1 MEVMRNKIPETDHKI
16 MRFIAQGT
24 RQLQLIL
31 YENPKNNSRLKMA
44 PVKRRWVKSKLGR
57 SAYQTSEMSQS
68 SILSHSKKHSLSENH
83 QFHFKSFSPLSA
95 CSYPDDRLTSPTIC
109 TALIILIG
117 KDIIVSKSTVLT
129 MFNIELF

>member
-1 MEVMRNKIPETDHKI
+1 MRNKIPETDHKI

-68 SILSHSKKHSLSENH
+68 SILG
-83 QFHFKSFSPLSA
+83 HFKNRFTKERIASSN
-95 CSYPDDRLTSPTIC
+95 
-109 TALIILIG
+109 
-117 KDIIVSKSTVLT
+117 SK
-129 MFNIELF
+129 